1 MITSSDLKDY
11 LSSNITDDIMG
22 DIDCDDEIVDNI
34 INDSYTELRPL
45 NDYIQD
51 DEVIDVYAKVL
62 SAVSLLDRQGI
73 PEGAFEGLRR
83 KEVKIRALIEKIILD
98 KKISG
103 KKAKVVGIVPRDENV
118 IITDDFIDR
127 FVK

>member
-1 MITSSDLKDY
+1 MITPNDLYDFISRNV
-11 LSSNITDDIMG
+11 LDDIMG
-22 DIDCDDEIVDNI
+22 EIDVDDEVVNNI
-34 INDSYTELRPL
+34 INDSYIELRPL

-83 KEVKIRALIEKIILD
+83 REAKIRALIEKIILD
-98 KKISG
+98 KKIGG
-103 KKAKVVGIVPRDENV
+103 KKSKVIGIVPRDENV